1 MGAKMFF
8 GFLERFA
15 GTAAFKAAKPVVMV
29 IGRMDEQI
37 DAKGHEAFL
46 IGSCSDAPIINAK
59 KITKIDNCF
68 TTAVDMAQVIRGR
81 LGIPAPIQAPAEIL
95 PLIGNALIASSKKI
109 ISLRYFQDIG
119 HFLKRGLQK
128 RI

>member
-8 GFLERFA
+8 GFQERYA
-15 GTAAFKAAKPVVMV
+15 GAEAFKKAKPVVLV
-29 IGRMDEQI
+29 IGKVDEKI

-46 IGSCSDAPIINAK
+46 IGSCADADIINAK

-68 TTAVDMAQVIRGR
+68 TTAVDMAQTIRGR
-81 LGIPAPIQAPAEIL
+81 LGLPAPIMDPAEVL
-95 PLIGNALIASSKKI
+95 PLLFNMLISSVVKTIK
-109 ISLRYFQDIG
+109 LRYFQDVLY
-119 HFLKRGLQK
+119 FLTKGLQK